1 VSDPADR
8 DPALR
13 RLTEV
18 VLGDPIE
25 LTRGEASLAAGLT
38 VEEARPYWRAMG
50 FADVGQD
57 RAAFT
62 RTDVERLLLLVG
74 WVRDG
79 VLDQARAIEVVRSLG
94 QTASRLAD
102 WQVDMLGRILAESEQ
117 PVQVDQVAEGMERML
132 PGLESLLVHAWRRH
146 LAAVVG
152 RAIAGVEEPLE
163 AEEVGASTVGFA
175 DIAGFTRLVRVLA
188 DEELAAMVTA
198 FETGAADIVAA
209 HGARLVKTLGDEV
222 MFVAPDADVGV
233 AIATAMHAMASP
245 DGAVLRLRIGVATGR
260 LVSLMGDYYGDTVNR
275 ASRLTALARPGGT
288 LVDPATE
295 EGLTDQSGY
304 LVRHHRPRA
313 LRGLG
318 LVRASSVTPRPRV
331 R

>member
-1 VSDPADR
+1 VSDTADR
-8 DPALR
+8 DLALR
-13 RLTEV
+13 RLAEV

-25 LTRGEASLAAGLT
+25 LTRDEASLAAGLT

-62 RTDVERLLLLVG
+62 RTDVERLRLLVG

-79 VLDQARAIEVVRSLG
+79 VLDEARAVEVVRSLG

-102 WQVDMLGRILAESEQ
+102 WQVDMLSRILAESEQ
-117 PVQVDQVAEGMERML
+117 PVQIDQVAEGMDQML

-152 RAIAGVEEPLE
+152 RALAVVEEPVE
-163 AEEVGASTVGFA
+163 AEEVGTATVGFA

-222 MFVAPDADVGV
+222 MFVALDADSGV
-233 AIATAMHAMASP
+233 AIATAMHGMTGP
-245 DGAVLRLRIGVATGR
+245 DGASMRLRIGVATGR
-260 LVSLMGDYYGDTVNR
+260 LVALMGDYYGDTVNR

-295 EGLTDQSGY
+295 EALTDQSGY
-304 LVRHHRPRA
+304 VVRHHRPRA

-318 LVRASSVTPRPRV
+318 LVRASSVTRRV